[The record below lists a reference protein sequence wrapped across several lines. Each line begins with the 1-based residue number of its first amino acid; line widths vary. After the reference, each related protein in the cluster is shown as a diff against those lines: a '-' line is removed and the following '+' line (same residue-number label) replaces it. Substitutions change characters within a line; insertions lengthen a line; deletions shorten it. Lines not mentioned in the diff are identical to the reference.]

1 MRRDP
6 EADDAAAFGRLRS
19 SPRERAALSRGV
31 RQASRPRRE
40 RDVPPSTWDDPADAA
55 APYRFEPRYPSR
67 RPKRSRRLE
76 WVIGL
81 TSVAFVTAIV
91 WSWLS
96 ASGASGSGLAAGSYQ
111 PTVTTSPR
119 LSPTPN
125 PTAVPTATAVP
136 ALSFS
141 FTRFEADPA
150 LVAGAVSTGAP
161 NLSGESGIVVDVG
174 GAEVL
179 YAKQPRKR
187 LLIASTTKIMT
198 AMVAVDRSP
207 LDRIITVSDAAAK
220 MEPNSMG
227 LKVGEQLSLEELL
240 YGMMLDS
247 GNDAAEAIA
256 EGVGGGG
263 DAGRDRFVG
272 WMNDKVRTLGLSET
286 SFANPTGLDD
296 VKQYSTVYD
305 LSVMGA
311 SLLKY
316 PVLRTI
322 VGTRAKVIESSK
334 VPGHVHGWFRP
345 ANLNGLLGAFTGAIG
360 IKPGYTEDA
369 GYTLVGAAERDG
381 RTMVCVTLNS
391 RVHVTDCSRL
401 LEFGFRRA
409 AELAKASV
417 AAPTPRT

>member
-6 EADDAAAFGRLRS
+6 DADDAATFGRLRS
-19 SPRERAALSRGV
+19 SHRERAGFSRSG
-31 RQASRPRRE
+31 REAPRARRD
-40 RDVPPSTWDDPADAA
+40 RDVPPSSWDDPADAA
-55 APYRFEPRYPSR
+55 TPYRFEPRYVGR
-67 RPKRSRRLE
+67 RPARTRRLE
-76 WVIGL
+76 WAIGFAGMAL
-81 TSVAFVTAIV
+81 VGAIA
-91 WSWLS
+91 WSWP
-96 ASGASGSGLAAGSYQ
+96 SGTEGATSSRPPVVT
-111 PTVTTSPR
+111 PTLR
-119 LSPTPN
+119 LSPTAG
-125 PTAVPTATAVP
+125 PTAVPTATPVP
-136 ALSFS
+136 PVIFS
-141 FTRFEADPA
+141 FARFEADTA
-150 LVAGAVSTGAP
+150 LVAGAASTGAP
-161 NLSGESGIVVDVG
+161 TLSGESGIVVDVG
-174 GAEVL
+174 GGEVL

-198 AMVAVDRSP
+198 AMVAVDRAP
-207 LDRIITVSDAAAK
+207 LDRIITISDAAAK

-227 LKVGEQLSLEELL
+227 VKAGEQLTLEELL

-272 WMNDKVRTLGLSET
+272 WMNEKARVLGLTDT

-296 VKQYSTVYD
+296 AKQYSTVYD

-316 PVLRTI
+316 PQLRTI

-334 VPGHVHGWFRP
+334 ESGHVHGWFRP
-345 ANLNGLLGAFTGAIG
+345 ANVNGLLGAFAGAIG

-369 GYTLVGAAERDG
+369 GYTLVGAAEREG

-391 RVHVTDCSRL
+391 RVHVTDCARL
-401 LEFGFRRA
+401 LDFGFRRA
-409 AELAKASV
+409 AELAKVPSV
-417 AAPTPRT
+417 SPTPRP

>member
-6 EADDAAAFGRLRS
+6 DADDAAAFGRLRS
-19 SPRERAALSRGV
+19 SPRERAGIARSGREAPRSR
-31 RQASRPRRE
+31 
-40 RDVPPSTWDDPADAA
+40 RDRDIPPSTWDDPADAA
-55 APYRFEPRYPSR
+55 APYRFEPRYPTR
-67 RPKRSRRLE
+67 RPERTRRVE
-76 WVIGL
+76 WSIGIA
-81 TSVAFVTAIV
+81 AFAILGAIV
-91 WSWLS
+91 WSWP
-96 ASGASGSGLAAGSYQ
+96 SGSGAPTAPQ
-111 PTVTTSPR
+111 PSAVTPVPR
-119 LSPTPN
+119 LSPTPG
-125 PTAVPTATAVP
+125 PTVAPTATVVP

-141 FTRFEADPA
+141 FARFEADPA
-150 LVAGAVSTGAP
+150 LVAGAASTGAP

-198 AMVAVDRSP
+198 AMVAVDHAP
-207 LDRIITVSDAAAK
+207 LDRILTVSDVAAK

-227 LKVGEQLSLEELL
+227 LKAGEQLTLEELL

-263 DAGRDRFVG
+263 DAGRQRFVG
-272 WMNDKVRTLGLSET
+272 WMNEKVRTLGLADS

-296 VKQYSTVYD
+296 AKQYSTVYD

-316 PVLRTI
+316 PQLRTI

-334 VPGHVHGWFRP
+334 EAGHVHGWFRP
-345 ANLNGLLGAFTGAIG
+345 ANVNGLLGAYAGAIG

-391 RVHVTDCSRL
+391 RVHVTDCARL

-409 AELAKASV
+409 ADLAKAPPAS
-417 AAPTPRT
+417 PTPRT